1 MTMLGFFLTLLLL
14 IFYFLPAIIACE
26 RRAQKSG
33 MIFLINLA
41 LGWTVL
47 GWIAAVIWAAT
58 DRVTEPAAAPSRVI
72 QQRDDGDG
80 DLPRESGRLLGH
92 K

>member
-1 MTMLGFFLTLLLL
+1 MSLLGFFGALLVL

-47 GWIAAVIWAAT
+47 GWIAAAIWAAT
-58 DRVTEPAAAPSRVI
+58 DSVAENPIPAAGRVKESAE
-72 QQRDDGDG
+72 DS
-80 DLPRESGRLLGH
+80 DLPPESGRLLGH